1 MEVFKIRKGD
11 ANMTDRYR
19 TFMILAECKSFTET
33 AKRLFCS
40 QPTVSQHIQQLEAEY
55 NCKLIKRHKR
65 AIELTD
71 KGQLLLQYVERMQH
85 LQDEL
90 RYKMGSL
97 IATQLQVSLY
107 MSHYVAGHYFDEL
120 FNNAQSLT
128 TTYPCEMHSLGYEE
142 LKKNLLDKHAKFAIM
157 PVYEGDPIMSE
168 CFIIDE
174 LFEEEFSL
182 VMAKNHPLATRK
194 VLYAKDLEGQAMLM
208 PQSIHLAES
217 IKQALQAKEV
227 AAYYMKM
234 TNFDLILKAVQQGL
248 GVAFLPTRMVEQNDA
263 VEKKLIKGLSIR
275 RRTALVR
282 DGEQLLTAGEE
293 AYYEHIKARL
303 SQVVLT

>member
-1 MEVFKIRKGD
+1 
-11 ANMTDRYR
+11 MTDRYK

-40 QPTVSQHIQQLEAEY
+40 QPTVSQHIQQLENEY
-55 NCKLIKRHKR
+55 SCKLIKRHKR

-90 RYKMGSL
+90 RHKMDSL

-107 MSHYVAGHYFDEL
+107 LSHYVASHYFEEL
-120 FNNAQSLT
+120 FQNAQAIT
-128 TTYPCEMHSLGYEE
+128 TMYPCEMHSLGYEE
-142 LKKNLLDKHAKFAIM
+142 LKKSLLDKHAKYTVM
-157 PVYEGDPIMSE
+157 PVYDGDPIMTE
-168 CFIIDE
+168 RFE
-174 LFEEEFSL
+174 VEPLFEEEFSL
-182 VMAKNHPLATRK
+182 VMALDHPLAGRK
-194 VLYAKDLEGQAMLM
+194 VVYAKDLEGLAVLL
-208 PQSIHLAES
+208 PQSVHLAES

-227 AAYYMKM
+227 SAYYMKM

-248 GVAFLPTRMVEQNDA
+248 GIAFLPTKMVEHNEA
-263 VEKKLIKGLSIR
+263 VSTKLIKGLAIK

-282 DGEQLLTAGEE
+282 DAEQPLTEGEA

-303 SQVVLT
+303 QTITLV

>member
-1 MEVFKIRKGD
+1 MI
-11 ANMTDRYR
+11 DRYK

-40 QPTVSQHIQQLEAEY
+40 QPTVSQHIQQLENEY

-90 RYKMGSL
+90 RHKMDSL

-107 MSHYVAGHYFDEL
+107 MSHYVASHYFDDL
-120 FNNAQSLT
+120 FTESQQLT

-142 LKKNLLDKHAKFAIM
+142 LKKSLLDKRAKYTVM
-157 PVYEGDPIMSE
+157 PIYDGDPIMGE
-168 CFIIDE
+168 RFHIE
-174 LFEEEFSL
+174 PLFEEEFSL
-182 VMAKNHPLATRK
+182 VMAVDHPLSTRK
-194 VLYAKDLEGQAMLM
+194 VLYAKDLEGLAVLL
-208 PQSIHLAES
+208 PQSIHLAET

-227 AAYYMKM
+227 SAYYMKM

-248 GVAFLPTRMVEQNDA
+248 GIAFLPTKMLAHNDA
-263 VEKKLIKGLSIR
+263 VVKKQIKGLTIKR
-275 RRTALVR
+275 QTALVR
-282 DGEQLLTAGEE
+282 DPEQPLTEGEAS
-293 AYYEHIKARL
+293 YYDHIKNRL
-303 SQVVLT
+303 QTMTLV